1 MESKSIKIVDEH
13 GIDRTANVMFS
24 IDVDGSDY
32 IVYWIER
39 DNENDNIFVSKIIKN
54 IDGTASMINVEDT
67 MEKSKISDIVK
78 ELVKYSIG
86 NDNNK
91 ISSKII
97 SLPSGKNVVIS
108 SVLINKEQNIN
119 VQKTYITTVKKA
131 VTKVT
136 CDYFKYEDVVK
147 DEAMPTRVMP
157 LPVDESIEISEVE
170 NRSDIA
176 DVPVIEPI
184 LPISSM
190 DSGGSVS
197 NEVKMSDDV
206 SKEISVVEEVKSTI
220 PTEIKTEVVKPEL
233 VAPVIEPVLNNNIV
247 SNEQVSVIDNQNKV
261 ESESIKGVALNQS
274 SLASP
279 STVSIG
285 AVSSD
290 KEVTVASS
298 LGESQSNVKQD
309 VNVNK
314 LVFDGSKESNLN
326 KALGEAVNDNVI
338 ATSNVESIREFGVDE
353 PKGVGLPVSED
364 AQEINS
370 QNVGTKP
377 KVLTRSGFA
386 DNKFFMVVAI
396 VFFLASC
403 VFLGY
408 EVFNYFQIKW
418 RE

>member
-54 IDGTASMINVEDT
+54 IDGTASMINIEDT

-190 DSGGSVS
+190 DSGVSVS

-408 EVFNYFQIKW
+408 EVFNYFQIK
-418 RE
+418 

>member
-32 IVYWIER
+32 VVYWIER

-54 IDGTASMINVEDT
+54 IDGTASMINIEDT

-108 SVLINKEQNIN
+108 SVSINKEQNIN

-136 CDYFKYEDVVK
+136 FDYFKYEDVVK

-157 LPVDESIEISEVE
+157 LPVDESIGIIEVE

-197 NEVKMSDDV
+197 NEVMMSDDV

-220 PTEIKTEVVKPEL
+220 PTEIKTEVVKSEL

-261 ESESIKGVALNQS
+261 ENESIKEVALNQS

-309 VNVNK
+309 VNK

-338 ATSNVESIREFGVDE
+338 VTSNVESIREFGVDE

-364 AQEINS
+364 VQEINS

-408 EVFNYFQIKW
+408 EVFNYFQIK
-418 RE
+418 